1 MICISGT
8 TRTIRYAGFI
18 QLESTCHPISITK
31 ESHPPY
37 FRLSS
42 LTCHPALRII
52 LSDHLQQLDQALRTA
67 ETHHQAHDVLG
78 RVTKMAVQ
86 AQAQSGPAP
95 AVAMKVDL
103 DVVQQLSELNWQH
116 ISNVSADFSVVE
128 FDIPDQSNRQHSL
141 KLNLSESQLT
151 WQHALP
157 KDMDIPGDVT
167 TVRQALTLFEAELAR
182 YQNFWQEQ
190 QLLQTSFVVLDPNP
204 MRTSHVHVR
213 IALKQS
219 VSIYLTVNPD
229 APWAKPLLQ
238 VFGPESRLAAVQAQ
252 WDTFDDWNDNESIVA
267 NLKACFHAEA
277 FEPISHDNE
286 MDTGVDKTE
295 CAVCYSY
302 MLDDKPPTE
311 VCNNVACGRVYHA
324 ACLLEWLMA
333 LPDSRRSFK
342 TLYGE
347 CPFCQATM
355 AVEIEAEL

>member
-1 MICISGT
+1 MALVCTSKAEN
-8 TRTIRYAGFI
+8 RYAGFI

-167 TVRQALTLFEAELAR
+167 TVRSEKQRGLEIKLKH
-182 YQNFWQEQ
+182 
-190 QLLQTSFVVLDPNP
+190 QT
-204 MRTSHVHVR
+204 
-213 IALKQS
+213 
-219 VSIYLTVNPD
+219 
-229 APWAKPLLQ
+229 
-238 VFGPESRLAAVQAQ
+238 
-252 WDTFDDWNDNESIVA
+252 
-267 NLKACFHAEA
+267 
-277 FEPISHDNE
+277 
-286 MDTGVDKTE
+286 
-295 CAVCYSY
+295 
-302 MLDDKPPTE
+302 
-311 VCNNVACGRVYHA
+311 
-324 ACLLEWLMA
+324 
-333 LPDSRRSFK
+333 
-342 TLYGE
+342 
-347 CPFCQATM
+347 
-355 AVEIEAEL
+355 